1 MGTESGYDGDRL
13 QALGSYL
20 EGCFSS
26 EIDDISPDMT
36 RLMLILSHVPPAR
49 PDAER
54 LAGSKKASDK
64 SVSAMATPAK
74 SSPNARSAIRKW
86 VGHLSYPIF
95 GKVK

>member
-13 QALGSYL
+13 QALGSDL

-26 EIDDISPDMT
+26 EIEDISLDMT

-54 LAGSKKASDK
+54 LAGSKEASDK
-64 SVSAMATPAK
+64 SGLAMATAAK
-74 SSPNARSAIRKW
+74 SSPNVRSVIRKW
-86 VGHLSYPIF
+86 INHLPYHIWR
-95 GKVK
+95 G